1 MSTSIRTFTLFG
13 ALLASLTL
21 SSCSA
26 TGSAGTPADTRTAP
40 ASSGSSV
47 APAEAPELTEVAAL
61 APRVVLTYDGGVMV
75 VDGESGEVVSK
86 IENEGFLRVNK
97 AGDGR
102 HVLVSDTDVFRV
114 LDTGLIAQ
122 KHGDHYHYYEQTP
135 SSTGDTIDA
144 PHAGHVVRN
153 AGKTALFAD
162 GNGAIKV
169 MVSTAFSD
177 GKITQAEVT
186 EHSTKSAHHGVAVP
200 LSSGNLLLTQGTE
213 EARDTVQVISEEGK
227 VLAETTNCPAVHG
240 VTEAKQTKQGEVV
253 SLGCENGPVI
263 YRNGQFHKVPV
274 EHEYQRSGNQFGTHE
289 SPIVLADYKTN
300 PDAELERPTKIALI
314 DTRADSLK
322 TVDLGSAY
330 WFRSLA
336 RGPEGEALVLTYDG
350 ELNILDEE
358 TGEILHEVPVVEPW
372 QEKADWQSPG
382 PAVKVGADGY
392 AYVTDA
398 AEQKLHVV
406 DIADG
411 KVLDSF
417 DLPETPNEIA
427 VVTGKP
433 SASGGGDDEGHSGSH
448 HDDGGKDHA
457 GHDH

>member
-1 MSTSIRTFTLFG
+1 
-13 ALLASLTL
+13 
-21 SSCSA
+21 
-26 TGSAGTPADTRTAP
+26 
-40 ASSGSSV
+40 
-47 APAEAPELTEVAAL
+47 
-61 APRVVLTYDGGVMV
+61 MV
-75 VDGESGEVVSK
+75 VDGESGDMLTNV
-86 IENEGFLRVNK
+86 ENDGFLRVNK

-122 KHGDHYHYYEQTP
+122 KHGDHYHYYEQAP
-135 SSTGDTIDA
+135 SATGEAIEA

-162 GNGAIKV
+162 GTGAIEI
-169 MVSTAFSD
+169 MDSTAFSD
-177 GKITQAEVT
+177 GEINPDEVT
-186 EHSTKSAHHGVAVP
+186 ERSTKSAHHGVAVP
-200 LSSGNLLLTQGTE
+200 FSSGNLLLTQGTE
-213 EARDTVQVISEEGK
+213 EHRDTVQVVSPDGE
-227 VLAETTNCPAVHG
+227 VLAETTNCPGVHG
-240 VTEAKQTKQGEVV
+240 ETTAKPTGQGEVV

-263 YRNGQFHKVPV
+263 YRNGAFHKVPV
-274 EHEYQRSGNQFGTHE
+274 EDDYQRSGNQFGTHD
-289 SPIVLADYKTN
+289 SPIVLADYKN
-300 PDAELERPTKIALI
+300 DPDAGLERPTEIALI
-314 DTRADSLK
+314 DTRADTLE

-358 TGEILHEVPVVEPW
+358 TGQILREVPVVNPWEEEP
-372 QEKADWQSPG
+372 DWQLPG
-382 PAVKVGADGY
+382 PAVKVGSDGY

-406 DIADG
+406 DIAEG

-433 SASGGGDDEGHSGSH
+433 DAAAHH
-448 HDDGGKDHA
+448 HDEHDDDHGGQANGDHA